1 MFHISYSDCD
11 FFLGTFISHMVDDL
25 HMRTE
30 QENVDKSG
38 ENATGM
44 ARFKQMQVL
53 DLEKNILQVKKTI
66 HYLLLQS
73 SNSREFRQK
82 DFVQH

>member
-1 MFHISYSDCD
+1 MTHSDCD
-11 FFLGTFISHMVDDL
+11 FFWTLLFSHMVDDL

-82 DFVQH
+82 DFVLH